1 MLGYLGLGFGESP
14 QPVDSG
20 AAYPLV
26 SPLEDRHSRPP
37 RGSAKVNLAAERSVL
52 LAVRGLRLAQAA
64 EACALAQLPNL
75 RLGDGGV
82 ARRARDSV
90 EGVDGVPDR
99 DRAFMTIEYSRCN
112 IEWQVQLGELSAA
125 EESQR

>member
-1 MLGYLGLGFGESP
+1 MRNQS
-14 QPVDSG
+14 STT
-20 AAYPLV
+20 
-26 SPLEDRHSRPP
+26 P
-37 RGSAKVNLAAERSVL
+37 RGSAQVNLAAERSVL
-52 LAVRGLRLAQAA
+52 LAVRGLSLAQAA

-82 ARRARDSV
+82 ARRARDSI
-90 EGVDGVPDR
+90 ERVDGVPDR

-125 EESQR
+125 EERQR